1 MFQKIVPRTVEHVAC
16 VMAKRIAQKFVKRHC
31 ANPVQKTVLAAGIH
45 QAVEDAHLGRT
56 DAPLAHPALGR
67 KRRQGKAFPC
77 FPKGKQDASWRDSPW
92 LTWSRSTPEADAPAG
107 RAHWDIR
114 RARSSFPSVRI
125 RSRTMSARLTA
136 SGLASRSSCRPQS
149 APSTRRT
156 TSWRRSKGIQHPPK
170 GKDDLLTN
178 LAVSSSAPPHQL
190 QKTPVSGLLLAK
202 IHMCL

>member
-16 VMAKRIAQKFVKRHC
+16 VMAKRIAQKSVKRHC

-56 DAPLAHPALGR
+56 DAPLAHPVLGR

-114 RARSSFPSVRI
+114 RSRSSFPSVRI

-136 SGLASRSSCRPQS
+136 SGEALAVRRAHPPPGAQPHGGVPKGSS
-149 APSTRRT
+149 
-156 TSWRRSKGIQHPPK
+156 PPK